1 MDSFQHI
8 RDRLA
13 NLYRTALGREP
24 APGQRQESSLVNG
37 ILRQTLD
44 PDQGLAQQRLTTPE
58 RTGPQSSLSR
68 QTVDHLGQ
76 RTTPTPQA
84 QHFLEQIDALQQ
96 RLAAARQADQAQRRQ
111 GWERGR

>member
-1 MDSFQHI
+1 MDTLQQL

-13 NLYRTALGREP
+13 NLYRTAMGREP

-37 ILRQTLD
+37 VLRQTLD
-44 PDQGLAQQRLTTPE
+44 PDQALAQQRLTAPE
-58 RTGPQSSLSR
+58 RTGQQPSLSR
-68 QTVDHLGQ
+68 QTFGQLGQ
-76 RTTPTPQA
+76 RATPAPSN

>member
-1 MDSFQHI
+1 MDALQHI

-24 APGQRQESSLVNG
+24 VAGPRQESFLVNG
-37 ILRQTLD
+37 VLRQTLD
-44 PDQGLAQQRLTTPE
+44 PDQGLAQQRLTTPD
-58 RTGPQSSLSR
+58 RVGDPRSLAR
-68 QTVDHLGQ
+68 QTFDQLGQ
-76 RTTPTPQA
+76 RTTPAPSSQ
-84 QHFLEQIDALQQ
+84 QFLEQIDALQQ